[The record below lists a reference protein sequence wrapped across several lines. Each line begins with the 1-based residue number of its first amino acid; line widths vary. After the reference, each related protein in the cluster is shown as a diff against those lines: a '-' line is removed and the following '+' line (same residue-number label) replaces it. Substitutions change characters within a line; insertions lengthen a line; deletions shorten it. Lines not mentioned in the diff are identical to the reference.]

1 MSQNFLFEPGSAT
14 DLVPF
19 QIIRCETVLSRL
31 PIHNLA
37 KHGRINIEIKK
48 RNESGAVGLLWEVSY
63 NERYGAPRQLA
74 YKLDTLVIN
83 RRIEEAGRPL
93 PKAVRIGSL
102 RDVCKELGVSEGET
116 TNQIKKALH
125 QNAGAYITAKLSYVG
140 NDGTERRLEAG
151 FTRYSIIFTGDKL
164 PDGRRADAVFLVL
177 NEPYREVL
185 NNAPVRPLDY
195 DYLKMLTPAAQRC
208 YEIISYRI
216 FAAIKFKLPHARLP
230 YSEYCTYS
238 AQQRYFDY
246 DRVKKQ
252 MYKVHR
258 RHLAEGYLA
267 KVWFEETT
275 DDEGRADW
283 MMFYLPG
290 KKAREEF
297 AVFTKKGQLI
307 DLQPEEVAGDA
318 AAPRRPSGGKAA
330 AAARPPQPKGAARAG
345 ALAGQPEDDDLLREL
360 TDRGITQAKARKLLS
375 ALRPGQHVRDQ
386 LDWGDDLV
394 RKASPGKIRNPPGFY
409 IYLLENNVLVPEH
422 FETRRKAQVRRDA
435 EEEQS
440 RRAARLAERDQ
451 KYVEYMRRT
460 LDRYIKEALGEDER
474 RHLYESKRRELLR
487 QHSYMSGWNEEQI
500 EEVVHSAVQNA
511 VMGRVDL
518 MSFEEFCE
526 AER

>member
-1 MSQNFLFEPGSAT
+1 MSQSHLFEHGSAA

-19 QIIRCETVLSRL
+19 NIIRCETVLSRL

-48 RNESGAVGLLWEVSY
+48 RNEGGAVELLWEVSY

-93 PKAVRIGSL
+93 PKAVRLGSL

-140 NDGTERRLEAG
+140 NDGSERRLEAG
-151 FTRYSIIFTGDKL
+151 FTRYSVIFTGEKL
-164 PDGRRADAVFLVL
+164 PDERRADAVYLVL

-238 AQQRYFDY
+238 AQQRYYDY

-258 RHLAEGYLA
+258 KHLAEGYLA
-267 KVWFEETT
+267 KVWFEETA
-275 DDEGRADW
+275 DDEGKADW
-283 MMFYLPG
+283 MMFYIPG
-290 KKAREEF
+290 RKAREEF
-297 AVFTKKGQLI
+297 AAFTKKGQLI
-307 DLQPEEVAGDA
+307 DLQPDDVEGDAGARETSGRKRTTPARETSPKVTASRAAPPQDDAGD
-318 AAPRRPSGGKAA
+318 
-330 AAARPPQPKGAARAG
+330 
-345 ALAGQPEDDDLLREL
+345 ELLQEL
-360 TDRGITQAKARKLLS
+360 TKRGITQAKARKLLS
-375 ALRPGQHVRDQ
+375 KLRPNQHVLDQ
-386 LDWGDDLV
+386 LDWGDDLI
-394 RKASPGKIRNPPGFY
+394 RRASPGTFRNPPGFY
-409 IYLLENNVLVPEH
+409 IYLLESNVLVPEA
-422 FETRRKAQVRRDA
+422 FETRRKTQLRRAA
-435 EEEQS
+435 EEEQGRLS
-440 RRAARLAERDQ
+440 AKLAERDLA
-451 KYVEYMRRT
+451 YVEYMRET
-460 LDRYIKEALGEDER
+460 VDRYIDESLGESER
-474 RHLYESKRRELLR
+474 RQLYETKRRELLK
-487 QHSYMSGWNEEQI
+487 QHSYMADWKDEQI
-500 EEVVHSAVQNA
+500 RDVVHSAVQNV
-511 VMGRVDL
+511 VMGRIEL
-518 MSFEEFCE
+518 MSFDEFCE
-526 AER
+526 ADRK